1 MAQSNLEL
9 RGQVRAEVQGHVGS
23 PPAPEAGPCPR
34 SLVLAV
40 FPLNTLLLYLKTLA
54 RISPSF

>member
-40 FPLNTLLLYLKTLA
+40 FPLNTLLLHLKTLA